1 MPTFPPVDEQLAYI
15 RKGAAEIIREA
26 DLRAKLEKS
35 LASGKPLRVKLG
47 MDPTAPDL
55 HLGHTVVLRK
65 LKHFQDLGH
74 TVVFLIGDFTGM
86 IGDPTG
92 RSVTRPP
99 LSPEQI
105 AQNAETYKAQVFKI
119 LDPEK
124 TVIDFNRRW
133 FSKFTAD
140 DFIRLAAKYTVSQM
154 LEREDFHKRFL
165 EEKPI
170 AVHELL
176 YPLAQ
181 GYDSVALEADVELGG
196 TDQKFN
202 LLVGRELQRAY
213 GQDAQIVLTTPIL
226 EGLDGV
232 QKMSK
237 SLGNAVGIHEP
248 PLEMYG
254 KIMSISDQMM
264 WRYYELLTDVQIP
277 EIEKMKREAHPMQ
290 AKKELARRIVADFH
304 SAEAA
309 AKAGEDWA
317 KQFQKDEVPQDVE
330 MVDILPEARGGL
342 GMQDTS
348 DFAENSFPIRLDK
361 LVRHVGLAASN
372 TEAATKIKSG
382 AVSVDAQPVQAVTVN
397 IPLDQYVTL
406 RVGRRMKRVRV
417 MSDDGRWM

>member
-1 MPTFPPVDEQLAYI
+1 MPNFAPVDEQLAYI
-15 RKGAAEIIREA
+15 KKGSAEIIRESE
-26 DLRAKLEKS
+26 LRSKLEKS
-35 LASGKPLRVKLG
+35 HTTGRPLRVKLG

-74 TVVFLIGDFTGM
+74 TVIFLIGDFTGM

-92 RSVTRPP
+92 RSATRPP
-99 LSPEQI
+99 LSREQI
-105 AQNAETYKAQVFKI
+105 EQNAETYKAQVFKI
-119 LDPEK
+119 LDSQK
-124 TVIDFNRRW
+124 TEIDFNRRW

-202 LLVGRELQRAY
+202 LLVGRELQRSY
-213 GQDAQIVLTTPIL
+213 GQEPQVVLTTPIL

-237 SLGNAVGIHEP
+237 SLGNAIGIHEP

-254 KIMSISDQMM
+254 KIMSISDEIM
-264 WRYYELLTDVQIP
+264 WRYYELLTDVSMD
-277 EIEKMKREAHPMQ
+277 EIEKMKRESHPMQ
-290 AKKELARRIVADFH
+290 AKKDLARRIVADFH
-304 SAEAA
+304 SAKAA
-309 AKAGEDWA
+309 TKAGEDWG
-317 KQFQKDEVPQDVE
+317 KQFQRDEVPEDVE
-330 MVDILPEARGGL
+330 EIFIALAEIGGHVVNTDRGDEA
-342 GMQDTS
+342 T
-348 DFAENSFPIRLDK
+348 IRADRL
-361 LVRHVGLAASN
+361 LVRCGLAAS
-372 TEAATKIKSG
+372 TTDAGRKLKQG
-382 AVSVDAQPVQAVTVN
+382 SVRVDDHVLKEPYFTQTAP
-397 IPLDQYVTL
+397 PPMRLPL
-406 RVGRRMKRVRV
+406 RVGKQLRIAVI
-417 MSDDGRWM
+417 SW